1 MDIWAAGDF
10 GGFTIIFNSLYK
22 YWNEDSNYLY
32 TLFRQETEFFD
43 KNKVELL
50 ERYYQGSGISRD
62 KTMYV

>member
-1 MDIWAAGDF
+1 MRIV
-10 GGFTIIFNSLYK
+10 TR
-22 YWNEDSNYLY
+22 YLY